1 LDVNIK
7 LWPAKWSLISF
18 ILIFPF
24 AFSAYADE
32 SDTVNFT
39 LSHAVTYDDNL
50 FRLDRNESPVPTFGK
65 SQKWELIN
73 ATTYGV
79 NVSKQYSLQRFQFDV
94 SQTSYRYQNYN
105 FLNFDGVNYDI
116 QWNWS
121 VTPYLKGNLVFD
133 RKELPN
139 TFANISSIN
148 PLSTN
153 TRTVKNNRFDVD
165 WSPYGNWHLLGAISD
180 LMVTTDNSA
189 PGQDNLDFSFEQKSL
204 RTGLRYEL
212 SSGSRVE
219 YGASTSDGKYGD
231 SNFNPTLVSDR
242 GYTEKRQEFLFRWV
256 LSAKSKVDMNAS
268 YIDRNNDN
276 FSQRDVSGWIG
287 NVNYE
292 WDVTAKT
299 RLNLIAASD
308 LYPTQATTY
317 TYARQYLLAIR
328 PVWSVTPK
336 VSVRGDLSYRD
347 RSYNGFA
354 PTPSATDREET
365 SKTASISLNWAPRR
379 YVTFG
384 VMLKRETRDSNITNA
399 DFVSNS
405 AMVNAALTF

>member
-1 LDVNIK
+1 MDVNIK
-7 LWPAKWSLISF
+7 LWPAKRSLISF
-18 ILIFPF
+18 ILILS
-24 AFSAYADE
+24 FSISASADE
-32 SDTVNFT
+32 NDTVNFN

-50 FRLDRNESPVPTFGK
+50 FRLDRNESPVATFGK
-65 SQKWELIN
+65 NQKWEMIN
-73 ATTYGV
+73 ATTYGMEV
-79 NVSKQYSLQRFQFDV
+79 AKQYSLQRFKFDV

-139 TFANISSIN
+139 TFANIRSIN

-165 WSPYGNWHLLGAISD
+165 WSPYGNWHLLGAISE
-180 LMVTTDNSA
+180 LTVTTDNSA

-231 SNFNPTLVSDR
+231 SNFNPILVSDR

-256 LSAKSKVDMNAS
+256 LSAKSKLDMNAS

-287 NVNYE
+287 NVNYQ
-292 WDVTAKT
+292 WDMTGKT

-308 LYPTQATTY
+308 LYPTQATSY

-336 VSVRGDLSYRD
+336 VSVRGDLTYRD

-354 PTPSATDREET
+354 PVPSSKDREET
-365 SKTASISLNWAPRR
+365 SKTASISLNWTPRR

-384 VMLKRETRDSNITNA
+384 VMLKRETRDSNITND